1 LAANGVPSKRYEEIA
16 ILNGMQTNDR
26 LSKGMLY
33 KVVGK

>member
-1 LAANGVPSKRYEEIA
+1 MPSKRYEEMA
-16 ILNGMQTNDR
+16 ILNGMKTTDK